1 MKSILLQHVVGFVRD
16 HPLLIGGNGEGG
28 DSARGGADLLVV
40 PQCRSQHQ
48 AMPIVCIPLHGFAA
62 GFSNAG
68 RQRRDSSF
76 QRTITVHQAILIENT
91 YSIKT

>member
-1 MKSILLQHVVGFVRD
+1 MAKAATRLEAVLMFSSFLALAAASI
-16 HPLLIGGNGEGG
+16 
-28 DSARGGADLLVV
+28 
-40 PQCRSQHQ
+40 QHQ
-48 AMPIVCIPLHGFAA
+48 AMRLFAYRCTDLRLV
-62 GFSNAG
+62 FPNSG